1 MFAGLV
7 IVMIPT
13 LLVYAL
19 LQDRL
24 TKGITVGALK
34 G

>member
-1 MFAGLV
+1 
-7 IVMIPT
+7 MILS
-13 LLVYAL
+13 LLAYSL
-19 LQDRL
+19 LQGQL

>member
-1 MFAGLV
+1 M
-7 IVMIPT
+7 MMPT
-13 LLVYAL
+13 LLVYSV
-19 LQDRL
+19 LQQHL